1 MEYPALS
8 PRLATIAGMVT
19 AGRRVADIG
28 TDHALLPAYLVGTG
42 KAPSAIAADI
52 VPGPLAAAAEQV
64 QKYHLSDRI
73 TLIQCDGLAKIPPE
87 KAEEIIIAGMGGEL
101 IARILGE
108 WPYSREQGRRFL
120 LQPMTKSEVL
130 RQFLSEE
137 GFRIEEEQ
145 AVCEGER
152 VYTVLAVRFVGRDT
166 ISPEE
171 KTPCYYHFGKHPGSA
186 ARASALWI
194 ERERLR
200 LLRRRDGLVASGKEP
215 DPVLLSLIAAADA
228 ALAGFQEE

>member
-1 MEYPALS
+1 
-8 PRLATIAGMVT
+8 
-19 AGRRVADIG
+19 
-28 TDHALLPAYLVGTG
+28 
-42 KAPSAIAADI
+42 
-52 VPGPLAAAAEQV
+52 
-64 QKYHLSDRI
+64 
-73 TLIQCDGLAKIPPE
+73 
-87 KAEEIIIAGMGGEL
+87 EIIIAGMGGEL

-108 WPYSREQGRRFL
+108 WPYSRDPGRRFL

-152 VYTVLAVRFVGRDT
+152 VYTVLAVRFVGRDG
-166 ISPEE
+166 ISPGE

-228 ALAGFQEE
+228 ALVGFQEE